1 MRKRGL
7 GLLLALVLGVA
18 AGAGAEELDQDGRGH
33 AWKGASGRLTVV
45 DFAASWC
52 GPCRKS
58 LPRLERLAKERPELR
73 VLVVSVD
80 ERREGRDDL
89 VRSLGLTLPVLWD
102 ADGQIAEFY
111 QPPAMPSTFVLAP
124 TGEVL
129 GTFRGSGTEEWNT
142 LVALLDAQKKP

>member
-1 MRKRGL
+1 MTKIVVGL
-7 GLLLALVLGVA
+7 ALSLVLGLS
-18 AGAGAEELDQDGRGH
+18 AGAEELDQNGRGH
-33 AWKGASGRLTVV
+33 AWQGASGRLTVL

-52 GPCRKS
+52 APCRKS

-80 ERREGRDDL
+80 ERRAGRDEL

-102 ADGQIAEFY
+102 ADGHIAERY
-111 QPPAMPSTFVLAP
+111 QPPAMPATFVLAP

-129 GTFRGSGTEEWNT
+129 GTFAGAGQEEWAA
-142 LVALLDAQKKP
+142 LVALLDSRSRP

>member
-1 MRKRGL
+1 MTKRGL
-7 GLLLALVLGVA
+7 GLLLALALGLS
-18 AGAGAEELDQDGRGH
+18 AGAEELDQNGRGH
-33 AWKGASGRLTVV
+33 AWKGASGRLTVL

-52 GPCRKS
+52 APCRKS

-80 ERREGRDDL
+80 ERREGRDEL

-102 ADGQIAEFY
+102 ADGNIAELY
-111 QPPAMPSTFVLAP
+111 QPPAMPATFVLAP

-129 GTFRGSGTEEWNT
+129 GTFAGSGQEEWAA
-142 LVALLDAQKKP
+142 LVALLDSRSRP